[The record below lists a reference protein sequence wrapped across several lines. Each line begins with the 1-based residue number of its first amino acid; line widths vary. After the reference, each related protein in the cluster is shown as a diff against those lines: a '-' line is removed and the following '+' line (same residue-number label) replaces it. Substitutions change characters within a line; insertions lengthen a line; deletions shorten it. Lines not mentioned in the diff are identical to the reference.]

1 MTWDLALSS
10 SCCRCIP
17 NFLEMFHL
25 LQIQEVLDISL
36 TTLDILIVSIFQV
49 GDTLSLKTGGA
60 YYNGFIDN
68 LTFCVKLLTIV

>member
-10 SCCRCIP
+10 SCCRCKPI
-17 NFLEMFHL
+17 FLEMFDL

-36 TTLDILIVSIFQV
+36 TTLIVSMFQV

>member
-1 MTWDLALSS
+1 MTWDPALSS

-36 TTLDILIVSIFQV
+36 TTLIVSMFQV

-68 LTFCVKLLTIV
+68 LTFCVKLLAIV

>member
-36 TTLDILIVSIFQV
+36 TTLIVSMFQV

-68 LTFCVKLLTIV
+68 LTFCVKLLAIV